1 MLSSFSGLIGWV
13 PNHDTLHIL
22 LDEYRSLPNVNL
34 SLQIEEKLME
44 SWAGGYAQLAKLT
57 LIQKIEAFQYS
68 LSRTNGKDLAQTM
81 WIKSPNS
88 EVPTL
93 HSKAHTPPL
102 ADTLS
107 TLFLSHQVWLDRRTN
122 YTRSLAVMSM
132 VGYMLGLGDR
142 HFSNIMLDRYSG
154 KITHIDFG
162 DCFEVSYAKMCFL
175 SYPIERLLCKG
186 NRILRRFLSGLQ
198 GCSSTRWK

>member
-1 MLSSFSGLIGWV
+1 MPNWPSSPSYKRSRPSNTRYPAPMARILPRRCGSRVLT
-13 PNHDTLHIL
+13 PRCLHYTLRLTPYHSQKHSIL
-22 LDEYRSLPNVNL
+22 
-34 SLQIEEKLME
+34 
-44 SWAGGYAQLAKLT
+44 
-57 LIQKIEAFQYS
+57 F
-68 LSRTNGKDLAQTM
+68 
-81 WIKSPNS
+81 
-88 EVPTL
+88 
-93 HSKAHTPPL
+93 
-102 ADTLS
+102 
-107 TLFLSHQVWLDRRTN
+107 FHQVWLDRRTN